1 MASAREKVKA
11 AIEITRPVNSL
22 MVSLAIILSLG
33 IASRWSFQGFTPIDL
48 MAVVVAGYCL
58 SSVAMITNDIIDLEI
73 DRINAPHRPLPAGK
87 VSTVEATI
95 LSIFLA
101 ALGFLAAISV
111 DLITTAFYLGGLAL
125 SLLYNTLLKRT
136 GLPGNIVVAALVS
149 APFMY
154 ASLEAGGLGGPMSV
168 FSTMVF
174 LAVLGR
180 EVAKGVPDVEGD
192 KAAGVRT
199 VAVVFGK
206 KTAAAVASALYLA
219 SAALGYIPL
228 IYGYVDPL
236 IYTPFILLLTLLVLR
251 EALLI
256 VKRPT
261 RENVLAHKNR
271 VLGYM
276 LIGLIAFAL
285 GTLGI

>member
-1 MASAREKVKA
+1 MKA

>member
-48 MAVVVAGYCL
+48 VTVVVAGYCL

-236 IYTPFILLLTLLVLR
+236 IYTPFMLLLTLLVVR

-276 LIGLIAFAL
+276 LIGLVAFAL

>member
-1 MASAREKVKA
+1 
-11 AIEITRPVNSL
+11 

-48 MAVVVAGYCL
+48 VTVVVAGYCL

-236 IYTPFILLLTLLVLR
+236 IYTPFMLLLTLLVVR

-276 LIGLIAFAL
+276 LIGLVAFAL